1 MRARGR
7 AGARR
12 PKLTEDEATLAK
24 RLYDDREE
32 TVQQTA
38 DMFGVLPVDGLRH
51 LDTTKIVLKWLICN
65 RRTPA
70 RGLTVPLRS
79 LPCATLPAL
88 YNLC

>member
-7 AGARR
+7 AGARW
-12 PKLTEDEATLAK
+12 PKLTEDEAALAK

-51 LDTTKIVLKWLICN
+51 LD
-65 RRTPA
+65 
-70 RGLTVPLRS
+70 
-79 LPCATLPAL
+79 
-88 YNLC
+88 